1 MSEERTPQ
9 ENSQVNGPIGPTG
22 NPGEP
27 GPTPAMTAEQYLQ
40 KLQEIRAGTVPRE
53 EYDRLARENRIL
65 VAAAAQQPSM
75 GTGRQDR
82 PSRKDLIEKVT
93 SGKQLSNLEY
103 AEAYLAI
110 REDMLENGEEDPMYG
125 VRITSVTA
133 DDERVARDSIERV
146 VKVLQHC
153 VEVADGDSSVFDT
166 EFQKNIVN
174 DPVAM
179 PGRKRG

>member
-1 MSEERTPQ
+1 MVT
-9 ENSQVNGPIGPTG
+9 
-22 NPGEP
+22 
-27 GPTPAMTAEQYLQ
+27 
-40 KLQEIRAGTVPRE
+40 RE
-53 EYDRLARENRIL
+53 EYDRLARENSIL
-65 VAAAAQQPSM
+65 VKAAAQQPAM
-75 GTGRQDR
+75 GGARPAR
-82 PSRKDLIEKVT
+82 PSREELIKKVT

-125 VRITSVTA
+125 TRITSVNA
-133 DDERVARDSIERV
+133 EDERVARDSIERV